1 MQQTEQLS
9 SGTVSSTTRVYSYDG
24 GGQILGRTDGTV
36 SGTGSSAT
44 FTALAGG
51 TTANP
56 DALAPQH
63 YVYAEG
69 HSLATLGANGTI
81 QLSDGLSAPAATAS
95 SNAYTVQAGDTL
107 QSIAQSVYGNSNL
120 WYVIADANALSLDSS
135 GNAINLVAGTT
146 LKLPAVRNEQNGSQT
161 FTPYNPLKLIGSTTP
176 ALAYIPPPPPSGHCN
191 ALTELIVAAVT
202 VAATVY
208 TAGATAEALGAEG
221 VAGSTASG
229 VSAIGAAAVT
239 GGGLTAAGGAALGI
253 GTDLIAAGVGG
264 FAGSVA
270 GQLTGQALG
279 DGAGFSLEQ
288 ALAGGLTGMA
298 SAELGNLAGSNGL
311 YQSIAKGDIGN
322 AVLQGGATDLAGMAA
337 NRIVGL
343 PGAFSWASVAAA
355 SLAAGLSA
363 ELAPKVLGDLS
374 LTANTV
380 PGDIAQGLTSGVIGR
395 NVDLA
400 FGQTAPGYGTIAAD
414 AFGNAIGNDLSGI
427 DAYRQGQVQYQ
438 QQQQQEAIAALSPS
452 QRDNYTLLLQRGVA
466 PAQALALATHLAAAP
481 MMMESAAQQQ
491 AVYAHETG
499 TGSTLSGNAT
509 AAFWNAFG
517 QSAQA
522 GSTPLDAAQS
532 GWQIAGLVPVKAR
545 VDQLSGTLATM
556 SPLDTRYYALQ
567 AEITALTTALISQDV
582 YFNQSIP
589 QILPNGITRLSNSQL
604 AMSPLSALTPS
615 LLSDTH
621 SGFFAAVYADK
632 GPLSP
637 LDQNYI
643 IADRGTQGGL
653 WGPDWRNNF
662 EQLLGADSQQY
673 DEAAK
678 VAKTIAGLPDFGQGG
693 VNVVF
698 TGHSL
703 GGGLATLQSAIT
715 GLPAYTFNAAGVS
728 DATFARADAQHVQQ
742 LPQLV
747 SAYYVGHEILSTAQD
762 NSAFVVPLV
771 DAGLLST
778 GLPLV
783 LPILQAP
790 SAEGTRTE
798 LTPVSFNSQT
808 PNSEAP
814 IPWYQDYNPDTMFA
828 LHSIVEVAHA
838 LEYRLNQ
845 LMPPSGGTAP

>member
-107 QSIAQSVYGNSNL
+107 QSIAQTVYGNSNL

-146 LKLPAVRNEQNGSQT
+146 LKLPAVCNEQNGSQT
-161 FTPYNPLKLIGSTTP
+161 FDPYNPLQRIGSTTP
-176 ALAYIPPPPPSGHCN
+176 ALAYIPPPPSGHCN

-221 VAGSTASG
+221 VAGSTATG
-229 VSAIGAAAVT
+229 VGAIGAAAVT
-239 GGGLTAAGGAALGI
+239 GGGLTAAGGVALGL
-253 GTDLIAAGVGG
+253 GTDLIAAGIGG

-270 GQLTGQALG
+270 GQLAGQALG
-279 DGAGFSLEQ
+279 DGAGFSLRE

-298 SAELGNLAGSNGL
+298 SAELGGLAGSNNL
-311 YQSIAKGDIGN
+311 FQSIAHGQIGS
-322 AVLQGGATDLAGMAA
+322 AALQGAATDLAGMAA
-337 NRIVGL
+337 NRVVGL

-400 FGQTAPGYGTIAAD
+400 FGQAAPGYGTIAAD

-556 SPLDTRYYALQ
+556 SPLDTRYYPLQ

-615 LLSDTH
+615 LLSDAH
-621 SGFFAAVYADK
+621 SGFFSAVYYDNGK
-632 GPLSP
+632 QSP
-637 LDQNYI
+637 LYQNYI

-653 WGPDWRNNF
+653 WGPDWKNNIL
-662 EQLLGADSQQY
+662 QGLGLDSKQY

-678 VAKTIAGLPDFGQGG
+678 VAKYVANSGLQ
-693 VNVVF
+693 NVVF

-715 GLPAYTFNAAGVS
+715 GLHAYTFNAAGVN
-728 DATFARADAQHVQQ
+728 DATFARAHAPYVQQ

-747 SAYYVGHEILSTAQD
+747 SAYSVDHE
-762 NSAFVVPLV
+762 
-771 DAGLLST
+771 LLST
-778 GLPLV
+778 
-783 LPILQAP
+783 LQDYSPAP
-790 SAEGTRTE
+790 SAEGTRIE

-814 IPWYQDYNPDTMFA
+814 IPWYQDYNPSEMFA

-838 LEYRLNQ
+838 LNYQLNQ
-845 LMPPSGGTAP
+845 LMGPSGGTSP

>member
-1 MQQTEQLS
+1 
-9 SGTVSSTTRVYSYDG
+9 
-24 GGQILGRTDGTV
+24 
-36 SGTGSSAT
+36 
-44 FTALAGG
+44 
-51 TTANP
+51 
-56 DALAPQH
+56 
-63 YVYAEG
+63 
-69 HSLATLGANGTI
+69 
-81 QLSDGLSAPAATAS
+81 
-95 SNAYTVQAGDTL
+95 
-107 QSIAQSVYGNSNL
+107 
-120 WYVIADANALSLDSS
+120 
-135 GNAINLVAGTT
+135 
-146 LKLPAVRNEQNGSQT
+146 
-161 FTPYNPLKLIGSTTP
+161 
-176 ALAYIPPPPPSGHCN
+176 
-191 ALTELIVAAVT
+191 
-202 VAATVY
+202 
-208 TAGATAEALGAEG
+208 
-221 VAGSTASG
+221 
-229 VSAIGAAAVT
+229 
-239 GGGLTAAGGAALGI
+239 
-253 GTDLIAAGVGG
+253 
-264 FAGSVA
+264 
-270 GQLTGQALG
+270 
-279 DGAGFSLEQ
+279 
-288 ALAGGLTGMA
+288 
-298 SAELGNLAGSNGL
+298 
-311 YQSIAKGDIGN
+311 
-322 AVLQGGATDLAGMAA
+322 
-337 NRIVGL
+337 
-343 PGAFSWASVAAA
+343 
-355 SLAAGLSA
+355 
-363 ELAPKVLGDLS
+363 
-374 LTANTV
+374 
-380 PGDIAQGLTSGVIGR
+380 
-395 NVDLA
+395 
-400 FGQTAPGYGTIAAD
+400 
-414 AFGNAIGNDLSGI
+414 
-427 DAYRQGQVQYQ
+427 
-438 QQQQQEAIAALSPS
+438 
-452 QRDNYTLLLQRGVA
+452 
-466 PAQALALATHLAAAP
+466 
-481 MMMESAAQQQ
+481 MMESAAQQQ

-532 GWQIAGLVPVKAR
+532 GWQVAGLVPVKAR

-556 SPLDTRYYALQ
+556 SPLDTRYYPLQ

-615 LLSDTH
+615 LLSNAH

-637 LDQNYI
+637 LDRNYI

-653 WGPDWRNNF
+653 WAPDWKNNLQQF
-662 EQLLGADSQQY
+662 IGADSQQY

-678 VAKTIAGLPDFGQGG
+678 VANAVAKLEGTSG

-715 GLPAYTFNAAGVS
+715 GLPAYTFNAAGVNE
-728 DATFARADAQHVQQ
+728 ATFERAHAPYVQQ

-747 SAYYVGHEILSTAQD
+747 SAYYVDHEILSTAQD

-783 LPILQAP
+783 LLILQAP

-838 LEYRLNQ
+838 LNYQLNQ
-845 LMPPSGGTAP
+845 LMGPAGGTNP

>member
-1 MQQTEQLS
+1 SLYDTLGQRIAVQQTEQLS
-9 SGTVSSTTRVYSYDG
+9 SGTVSATTRVYSYDG

-44 FTALAGG
+44 FTALAGA

-63 YVYAEG
+63 DVYAEG
-69 HSLATLGANGTI
+69 HGIATLGATGTI
-81 QLSDGLSAPAATAS
+81 QLSDGLSAPAATAR
-95 SNAYTVQAGDTL
+95 SNEYTAQAGDTL
-107 QSIAQSVYGNSNL
+107 QSIAQNVYGNATL
-120 WYVIADANALSLDSS
+120 WYVIADANAISLDSS
-135 GNAINLVAGTT
+135 GNAINLIAGTT
-146 LKLPAVRNEQNGSQT
+146 LKLPAVSNEQNSSQT
-161 FTPYNPLKLIGSTTP
+161 FDPYNPLQRIGSTTP
-176 ALAYIPPPPPSGHCN
+176 ALAYIPPPPQQHCN
-191 ALTELIVAAVT
+191 DLTTLIVVAVT
-202 VAATVY
+202 IAVTVY
-208 TAGATAEALGAEG
+208 TAGAAAEALGAEATGTTAAG
-221 VAGSTASG
+221 VGATGAAAAAGSST
-229 VSAIGAAAVT
+229 VSAIGAAALT
-239 GGGLTAAGGAALGI
+239 GGTLTAAGGATLGL
-253 GTDLIAAGVGG
+253 GTDLLAAGIGG

-270 GQLTGQALG
+270 GQLAGQALG

-298 SAELGNLAGSNGL
+298 SAGLGDLAGSNNL

-322 AVLQGGATDLAGMAA
+322 AVLQGGAMDLAGIAA

-363 ELAPKVLGDLS
+363 DLAPKVLGDLS
-374 LTANTV
+374 LTANTM

-400 FGQTAPGYGTIAAD
+400 LGQAAPSYGTIVGD
-414 AFGNAIGNDLSGI
+414 AFGNAIGNDLSGV

-438 QQQQQEAIAALSPS
+438 QQQQQEAIAALSPT
-452 QRDNYTLLLQRGVA
+452 QHDNYTLLLQRGLA
-466 PAQALALATHLAAAP
+466 PAQALALATQLAAAP

-491 AVYAHETG
+491 SVYAKETA

-509 AAFWNAFG
+509 AAFW
-517 QSAQA
+517 SALDQGTAA
-522 GSTPLDAAQS
+522 GGTPLDAAT
-532 GWQIAGLVPVKAR
+532 GAWQIAGLVPITAR
-545 VDQLSGTLATM
+545 VNQMSAKLATM
-556 SPLDTRYYALQ
+556 SPLDTRYYPLQ

-589 QILPNGITRLSNSQL
+589 QILPNGITRLSSEGL
-604 AMSPLSALTPS
+604 AQSKLGSVLTAS
-615 LLSDTH
+615 MLSDPT
-621 SGFFAAVYADK
+621 SGFFSAVYADK

-637 LDQNYI
+637 LDQNFI

-653 WGPDWRNNF
+653 LGPDWRNNF
-662 EQLLGADSQQY
+662 EQGFGLDSQQY

-678 VAKTIAGLPDFGQGG
+678 VAQAISKTGFT
-693 VNVVF
+693 NVVF

-715 GLPAYTFNAAGVS
+715 GLHAYTFNAAGVN
-728 DATFARADAQHVQQ
+728 DATFARAHAPYVQQ

-747 SAYYVGHEILSTAQD
+747 SAYFVDHE
-762 NSAFVVPLV
+762 
-771 DAGLLST
+771 LLST
-778 GLPLV
+778 
-783 LPILQAP
+783 LQDYSPAP
-790 SAEGTRTE
+790 SAEGTRIE
-798 LTPVSFNSQT
+798 LAPVLFNSQT

-814 IPWYQDYNPDTMFA
+814 IPWYQDYNPSEMFA

-838 LEYRLNQ
+838 LNYQLNQ
-845 LMPPSGGTAP
+845 LMGPSGGTNP